1 MTTVEQLLNAD
12 IKEAAHR
19 KKRYMSSSNLPLLE
33 KVAARPLPKK
43 SPRDRVL
50 LKILRMNLGV
60 IPWKF
65 CGGEKA

>member
-1 MTTVEQLLNAD
+1 MSTAEQLLNAD
-12 IKEAAHR
+12 VKEATYR
-19 KKRYMSSSNLPLLE
+19 KRKYMSSSNLPLLE

-60 IPWKF
+60 ITEKF
-65 CGGEKA
+65 CGGEE